1 MKTNFVLLFL
11 CSLLLVSCSSEQTLQ
26 SYFVSHAEDP
36 NFISID
42 ISPSILSV
50 DKSLLSEDEQ
60 KALESFDKMNII
72 AFNLNA
78 ENASIYETEKAK
90 VEAILNTEKY
100 NVLMKY
106 NSGMQGVTVSYLG
119 TEEKV
124 DEIIFYARS
133 SDTGFAVV
141 RILGDKITS
150 TDMMYFVSIL
160 QKSKINLDQLK
171 PLKNLTDKK

>member
-1 MKTNFVLLFL
+1 MKTNYLLLFF
-11 CSLLLVSCSSEQTLQ
+11 CSFLLASCTSEQSLQ
-26 SYFVSHAEDP
+26 SYFVSHSEDP

-42 ISPSILSV
+42 ISPSILNV
-50 DKSLLSEDEQ
+50 DKSLLSENEK
-60 KALESFDKMNII
+60 KALDSFDKMNIL

-100 NVLMKY
+100 NELMKY
-106 NSGMQGVTVSYLG
+106 SSGMQGVSVSYLG

-133 SDTGFAVV
+133 SEAGFAVV
-141 RILGDKITS
+141 RILGDKITA

-160 QKSKINLDQLK
+160 QKSKINLEQLK
-171 PLKNLTDKK
+171 PLQKMLDKK

>member
-1 MKTNFVLLFL
+1 MKTNYLLLFFY
-11 CSLLLVSCSSEQTLQ
+11 SFLLASCNSEQSLQ
-26 SYFVSHAEDP
+26 SYFVSHSEDP

-42 ISPSILSV
+42 ISPSILNV
-50 DKSLLSEDEQ
+50 DKSMLSENEK
-60 KALESFDKMNII
+60 KALDSFDKMNIL

-100 NVLMKY
+100 NELMKY
-106 NSGMQGVTVSYLG
+106 SSGMQGVSVSYLG

-133 SDTGFAVV
+133 SEAGFAVV
-141 RILGDKITS
+141 RILGDKITA

-160 QKSKINLDQLK
+160 QKSKINLEQLK
-171 PLKNLTDKK
+171 PLQKMLDKK